1 MKHIIKKI
9 LLILLFVTIG
19 NTIAQSDKSNFVSAE
34 SVKIKGLKFNKQQL
48 YKKTPKNSFIEYL
61 PETGINHT
69 ETAFVSISEKLVVNK
84 NIKDFLSVVYY
95 QREHKVASVVATKT
109 EGAVYNHYK
118 EICNRLNGASLDS
131 ISTVLVK
138 EHQVIKSK
146 IHNVSGK
153 VEYTLSFSIKVD
165 TNDNELFS
173 FWNIDQYPTG
183 DYQNYLIWGSS
194 YAQVYAIANY
204 VIEQYALKGGLKSKV
219 IENVLP
225 NVFVKTGSYSNG
237 IVHLN
242 LINRTQEKAV
252 NFVGNIA
259 DTEVS
264 EHVKAANTFS
274 LSGDYNEVLSIETGV
289 LFDIGFYLETAS
301 SNQKDALYLADGPWG
316 LDYLKEYAMVSNF
329 EIKTFEREFKEAVY
343 EVERSVKAVGEVKGN
358 INLFRHL
365 LPENKTLNV
374 VKYDFLNFN
383 IRNNEPVEIILMSGE
398 DRAWENRLRYTI
410 PANSKEKR
418 YSVSFSDFVDH
429 LGNKAVITDIKTIVF
444 SIIGDYTN
452 YKPFNFD
459 INQIAF
465 TTNST
470 LSTDDVIVKNNNKLK
485 NYPNPFTSSTTILL
499 PTATNDIQIK
509 VFDVMGRVVDIQK
522 ISSRSSFTKVQ
533 YNAPQL
539 KKGVYKYSLIDDT
552 KSQHSG
558 TFIVN

>member
-19 NTIAQSDKSNFVSAE
+19 NTIAQTDKSDFVSIE
-34 SVKIKGLKFNKQQL
+34 GVKNKQL
-48 YKKTPKNSFIEYL
+48 YKKNYTNSFNEYL

-69 ETAFVSISEKLVVNK
+69 ETAFVSIPEKLVVNK
-84 NIKDFLSVVYY
+84 NIKDFLSVAYY

-109 EGAVYNHYK
+109 EGGVYNHYK

-146 IHNVSGK
+146 IRNVSGK

-165 TNDNELFS
+165 NNNKELFS

-183 DYQNYLIWGSS
+183 NYQNYLIWGSS
-194 YAQVYAIANY
+194 YAQVYATANY
-204 VIEQYALKGGLKSKV
+204 ILEKYSLIGTLKSKT
-219 IENVLP
+219 IESVLP
-225 NVFVKTGSYSNG
+225 NVFVQTGSYSNG

-264 EHVKAANTFS
+264 DHVKAANTFS
-274 LSGDYNEVLSIETGV
+274 LSGDYNEVLAIETGI
-289 LFDIGFYLETAS
+289 LFDIGFYLETTS

-329 EIKTFEREFKEAVY
+329 EIKTFKREFKETVY
-343 EVERSVKAVGEVKGN
+343 EVERSVKAIGEVKGN
-358 INLFRHL
+358 VNLFRHL

-374 VKYDFLNFN
+374 VKYNFLNFK
-383 IRNNEPVEIILMSGE
+383 IRNNEPVEIVLMSSE
-398 DRAWENRLRYTI
+398 DRAWKNRLRYTI
-410 PANSKEKR
+410 PANSKEKM
-418 YSVSFSDFVDH
+418 YSISFSDFVDH
-429 LGNKAVITDIKTIVF
+429 LGNKAAITDIKTVVF

-465 TTNST
+465 TINNT
-470 LSTDDVIVKNNNKLK
+470 LITDDVIVEKNNKLK

-499 PTATNDIQIK
+499 PVASNDIQIK
-509 VFDVMGRVVDIQK
+509 VYDVMGRVVDVQK
-522 ISSRSSFTKVQ
+522 LSAHSSSKEVQ